1 MNLRITLAR
10 ELFTMINRFSA
21 FFSNSRVL
29 AVVGLLIVAGL
40 LLLNAA
46 TLKKVLLAL
55 LVLML
60 VALAAA
66 WLWRRTVAKKSAAA
80 LHQMVA
86 GAEGDAPELRQRLE
100 EALHA
105 IKSSRL
111 GRRRGAEA
119 LYELPWLMVIGNP
132 AAGKSTAVLNSGLTF
147 PFNDQKGSAL
157 QGIGGTRNCDW
168 YFTTEG
174 ILLDTAGRYSVQDA
188 DRGSGCRS

>member
-1 MNLRITLAR
+1 
-10 ELFTMINRFSA
+10 MINRLSA

-40 LLLNAA
+40 LFLNAA

-55 LVLML
+55 LVLAL
-60 VALAAA
+60 VALGGA
-66 WLWRRTVAKKSAAA
+66 WLWRRILAKKSAAA

-111 GRRRGAEA
+111 GRLRE
-119 LYELPWLMVIGNP
+119 
-132 AAGKSTAVLNSGLTF
+132 GL
-147 PFNDQKGSAL
+147 K
-157 QGIGGTRNCDW
+157 
-168 YFTTEG
+168 
-174 ILLDTAGRYSVQDA
+174 
-188 DRGSGCRS
+188 